1 MIELIMR
8 PKKAERRPWEMF
20 FIGLFWASAS
30 LLLVTVVFG
39 KDSILK
45 EGSGLLVVIFTV
57 ISCLPFMYYIIK
69 LEEGK
74 DIEINDSGVLI
85 KEHSK
90 AIRALMWLFLGFVV
104 AFAFWY
110 IVLPLTFTPASF
122 IVTGLLPLVFYL
134 VTSKEIEIK
143 NSLLI
148 VTVSFGILFVFWGLM
163 FLAGSSPLTIG
174 GDSGQNFN
182 FQIKTFCA
190 INSPS
195 HYNYCLEEHGIPIAT
210 GSVSGTSAFLS
221 IFANNIY
228 VLIFTILFSLAFGAG
243 AIFILV
249 WNASVIAAAIGIFSK
264 GKLSGLGLGLLRYMV
279 HGIPEISAYF
289 VGALAG
295 GIVSV
300 AVIRRDLQGEG
311 MWKILQDSLLMII
324 IAIVILVISG
334 LMEVYLTPLL
344 F

>member
-1 MIELIMR
+1 MK
-8 PKKAERRPWEMF
+8 PKKAERNPWEMF
-20 FIGLFWASAS
+20 FVGAFWASVS
-30 LLLVTVVFG
+30 LLLVSFVFG
-39 KDSILK
+39 KDSVLK

-57 ISCLPFMYYIIK
+57 ITCLPFMYYIIK

-74 DIEINDSGVLI
+74 DVEISDSGTLI

-90 AIRALMWLFLGFVV
+90 AIRALMWMFLGFVV
-104 AFAFWY
+104 ALSFWY
-110 IVLPLTFTPASF
+110 IAMPGTA
-122 IVTGLLPLVFYL
+122 
-134 VTSKEIEIK
+134 
-143 NSLLI
+143 
-148 VTVSFGILFVFWGLM
+148 
-163 FLAGSSPLTIG
+163 
-174 GDSGQNFN
+174 GQNFN

-195 HYNYCLEEHGIPIAT
+195 NYNYCLEQHGIPIAT
-210 GSVSGTSAFLS
+210 GSATGTAAVLS

-249 WNASVIAAAIGIFSK
+249 WNASVIASAIGIFAK
-264 GKLSGLGLGLLRYMV
+264 GSLAKLPIGVMRYMI
-279 HGIPEISAYF
+279 HGIPEIGAYF

-300 AVIRRDLQGEG
+300 AVIRKDLKGEG
-311 MWKILQDSLLMII
+311 TWKILQDSLLLII
-324 IAIVILVISG
+324 IAIVILVIAA

>member
-1 MIELIMR
+1 MIELLMK
-8 PKKAERRPWEMF
+8 PKKAERHPWEMF
-20 FIGLFWASAS
+20 FVGLFWASVS
-30 LLLVTVVFG
+30 LLLVSFVFG
-39 KDSILK
+39 KDSVLK

-74 DIEINDSGVLI
+74 DVVINDSGKLI

-90 AIRALMWLFLGFVV
+90 AIHALMWLFLGFVV
-104 AFAFWY
+104 AFSFWY
-110 IVLPLTFTPASF
+110 IVMPNTA
-122 IVTGLLPLVFYL
+122 
-134 VTSKEIEIK
+134 
-143 NSLLI
+143 
-148 VTVSFGILFVFWGLM
+148 
-163 FLAGSSPLTIG
+163 
-174 GDSGQNFN
+174 GQNFN
-182 FQIKTFCA
+182 FQIRTFCA

-195 HYNYCLEEHGIPIAT
+195 HYNNCLDEHGVSPMT
-210 GSVSGTSAFLS
+210 GQVAGTSAVLA

-249 WNASVIAAAIGIFSK
+249 WNASVIAAAIGIFAK
-264 GKLSGLGLGLLRYMV
+264 GNLAGLPIGIMRYMI
-279 HGIPEISAYF
+279 HGIPEIGAYF

-300 AVIRRDLQGEG
+300 AVIRRDLRGEG
-311 MWKILQDSLLMII
+311 TWRILQDSLLMII
-324 IAIVILVISG
+324 IAIGILFVSA